1 MVVEKLEITD
11 EFEEDPPEP
20 EEEEEEEEDEEDL
33 EDPMDKIRED
43 CQSGHHCAQVKSRF
57 VECEDRVNSGNGE
70 PEEHCTEELLD
81 FLHCADHC
89 LQGKL
94 WPTMK

>member
-1 MVVEKLEITD
+1 MVVENLAIAD
-11 EFEEDPPEP
+11 EFEEDPPEEE
-20 EEEEEEEEDEEDL
+20 EEEEEEEEDL
-33 EDPMDKIRED
+33 EDPMDTIRED
-43 CQSGHHCAQVKSRF
+43 CQNSHHCAAVKSRF
-57 VECEDRVNSGNGE
+57 MECEDRVNSGNGE

-89 LQGKL
+89 LVGKL